1 MLLPAAA
8 GIYIDPVLLYIIYNY
23 IQYFLRVL
31 AVGGYIHKSD
41 GLWFSDFPTV
51 TQNTQLE
58 KFPTIQS

>member
-23 IQYFLRVL
+23 IRYFLSFKHM
-31 AVGGYIHKSD
+31 GGVFINWIGFDFQISPQLLKIHNLK
-41 GLWFSDFPTV
+41 
-51 TQNTQLE
+51 